1 MASYLTASTIS
12 ATYATIASLG
22 SYLTTS
28 AAALL
33 YQEKIVGSIIQ
44 MAAGVVPSGYLECN
58 GASVANSTYGAL
70 FNVIGYTYG
79 GTYPSAFF
87 NVPDFRGMFL
97 RGKGTNGID
106 STYASSTNY
115 GFLQTDGIRAHN
127 HGIDFGYN
135 SNVQGSGGSFNCYSS
150 TGPNFNNPGPASIA
164 GRASGLTTNNN
175 NPYADTRPGN
185 YAVLFCIKY

>member
-1 MASYLTASTIS
+1 
-12 ATYATIASLG
+12 
-22 SYLTTS
+22 
-28 AAALL
+28 
-33 YQEKIVGSIIQ
+33 

-106 STYASSTNY
+106 NTYASSTNY
-115 GFLQTDGIRAHN
+115 GFLQPDGIKSHT
-127 HGIDFGYN
+127 HDILFGYN
-135 SNVQGSGGSFNCYSS
+135 QNVQVTGGGGNAYNT
-150 TGPNFNNPGPASIA
+150 TGPNYNNPTGGGAQ
-164 GRASGLTTNNN
+164 RATGITSNNA
-175 NPYADTRPGN
+175 NPYPDTRPGN
-185 YAVLFCIKY
+185 FAVLFCIKY